1 MQTNVQYKSK
11 TERNAHMEAWRQS
24 GISKSAY
31 SKQHQ
36 INYVTFCSWF
46 VKAQSQNSNDVAQ
59 KFIPVELTAPATP
72 SLDSFATLTFS
83 NGLTVELH
91 NYVSASFLKQLI
103 TCK

>member
-1 MQTNVQYKSK
+1 MQTNVPHKSK
-11 TERNAHMEAWRQS
+11 AERNAHVEAWQQS
-24 GISKSAY
+24 GISKAAY

-59 KFIPVELTAPATP
+59 KFIPVEVVPLDTP
-72 SLDSFATLTFS
+72 TSFATLTFS

-91 NYVSASFLKQLI
+91 KFVNASFLKQLI